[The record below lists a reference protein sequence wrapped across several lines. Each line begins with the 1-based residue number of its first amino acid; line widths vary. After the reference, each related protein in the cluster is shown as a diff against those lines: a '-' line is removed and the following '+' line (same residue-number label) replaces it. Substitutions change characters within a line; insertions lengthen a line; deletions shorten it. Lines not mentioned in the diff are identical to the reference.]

1 MDKKAIALASRLDSE
16 YAIKLTRRI
25 FEFLVKKGEVV
36 YLETRIAPRILP
48 HNAKDLIEMTSE
60 NIKYLISVGGD
71 GTLLRIAQSLPQEN
85 SPPIFGVNIRSLGFL
100 DESNERTVFRDLNK
114 LLKGDYYIE
123 ECSKITPYLVKGNSD
138 EIKLNNA
145 LNEILIV
152 SSKHSK
158 VLQVSV
164 KVDGVF
170 INRSYLDGLII
181 STSTGSTAYNLSA
194 GGAIVYP
201 SLEIMQLTPLNSFAQ
216 SGLKPIVLPINSE
229 IEIKL
234 LRPRLNARIIIDGQ
248 YTIKKIQPNS
258 VIRIRKANSH
268 TKFVRLID
276 KKVNYF
282 RRLRKKIIGTLRV
295 PVDDS
300 PEE

>member
-16 YAIKLTRRI
+16 SAIKLTKKI

-48 HNAKDLIEMTSE
+48 HSAMDLIEMTSE
-60 NIKYLISVGGD
+60 NIKCLISIGGD

-100 DESNERTVFRDLNK
+100 DESSQRTVFKDLHK

-123 ECSKITPYLVKGNSD
+123 ECSKITPYLVKSNSD

-164 KVDGVF
+164 KIDGVF
-170 INRSYLDGLII
+170 INRSYLDGIII
-181 STSTGSTAYNLSA
+181 STPTGSTAYNLSA

-201 SLEIMQLTPLNSFAQ
+201 SLEVMQLTPLNSFAR
-216 SGLKPIVLPINSE
+216 SGLKPIVLPINSK

-258 VIRIRKANSH
+258 IIRIRKANSN
-268 TKFVRLID
+268 TKFIRLIN